1 MHTSQKLVA
10 LFVAAA
16 CTVSCGVKKEEVEKG
31 LIDKCVKTVTYSS
44 PEVVAAHPDEVQ
56 NYCQCSADKIFEK
69 YTPKEVKKIQ
79 ELGETSVQNAEMW
92 ATAHSCLDEFFDKVN
107 E

>member
-1 MHTSQKLVA
+1 MDNFRKICFFSL
-10 LFVAAA
+10 
-16 CTVSCGVKKEEVEKG
+16 TVSLFACGVKKEDIEKG
-31 LIDKCVKTVTYSS
+31 LIDKCVKTVSYSS
-44 PEVVAAHPDEVQ
+44 PEVVAAHPEEVQ

-79 ELGETSVQNAEMW
+79 ELGETSTQNAEMW
-92 ATAHSCLDEFFDKVN
+92 AAAHSCLDDFFDKVN